1 MFGFKKKN
9 TSSFDE
15 EAQTKEVEKQE
26 DTKTE
31 WVWVE
36 GYKGT
41 NKDMTCQGFQYELG
55 KTYSMPENE
64 VQMCRSGYHLSLNL
78 SDVFGYYDVDYGNRF
93 FKVKACVR
101 KCDLDHYGEPH
112 CWSDSSED
120 KLVAK
125 EIQFVEEVS
134 VDEVWNAYMKKNNI
148 SQEMQDALVEYK
160 SQFQELGYEKIV
172 YLYHVD
178 ILVEDGYS
186 RPFAWY
192 VVDDDKFEVAHA
204 VASQKE
210 ISMDV
215 KALFIMR
222 Y

>member
-9 TSSFDE
+9 THHFDGE
-15 EAQTKEVEKQE
+15 KQTKETQNQE
-26 DTKTE
+26 DAKTE
-31 WVWVE
+31 WVWVV

-41 NKDMTCQGFQYELG
+41 ENDMTCQGFQYELG

-64 VQMCRSGYHLSLNL
+64 VQMCHSGYHLCLSL
-78 SDVFGYYDVDYGNRF
+78 SDVFGYYSVDYGNRF
-93 FKVKACVR
+93 FKVKACVS
-101 KCDLDHYGEPH
+101 KYDLDRYGEH
-112 CWSDSSED
+112 YSWNCSVD

-125 EIQFVEEVS
+125 EIQFIEEVS
-134 VDEVWNAYMKKNNI
+134 VDEVWDTYMEKNNI
-148 SQEMQDALVEYK
+148 TQEMQDVLLKYK
-160 SQFQELGYEKIV
+160 PQLQELGYDKIV
-172 YLYHVD
+172 DLYHVD

-192 VVDDDKFEVAHA
+192 VVDDDKFDVAHA

-210 ISMDV
+210 LNMDV
-215 KALFIMR
+215 RALFIMR